1 MVGARRELAGQF
13 VGFQVVVVVDEDAA
27 AEHAQDGV
35 PAGQDALVADPDA
48 ARHTQGDEVRGK
60 ARRFDRKLLH
70 VAANGTPMA
79 SKNEVII
86 AGLLDQL
93 VPGRWQYEQPLVGS
107 DGREVLPDFTIAA
120 PDGRTVYWEHA
131 GMLDLPDYARK
142 WELKKPWYA
151 DNGIL
156 PADDGG
162 GANGVLMWTDDL
174 QGADAQAWLAHAAQV
189 LGSNT
194 FSDGDPAPATPAR
207 RATKKTAKRTP

>member
-1 MVGARRELAGQF
+1 MYTALTRQKDKVIVLHEGTLEELRDLAAPWRSETARRLTDLFIAPQPF
-13 VGFQVVVVVDEDAA
+13 AF
-27 AEHAQDGV
+27 
-35 PAGQDALVADPDA
+35 
-48 ARHTQGDEVRGK
+48 EVRGK

-107 DGREVLPDFTIAA
+107 NGREVLPDFTIAA

-142 WELKKPWYA
+142 WDLKKSWYA
-151 DNGIL
+151 ENGIL

-174 QGADAQAWLAHAAQV
+174 QGADAAAWLAHAAQV
-189 LGSNT
+189 LGSST
-194 FSDGDPAPATPAR
+194 SADGDRAAPATPAR